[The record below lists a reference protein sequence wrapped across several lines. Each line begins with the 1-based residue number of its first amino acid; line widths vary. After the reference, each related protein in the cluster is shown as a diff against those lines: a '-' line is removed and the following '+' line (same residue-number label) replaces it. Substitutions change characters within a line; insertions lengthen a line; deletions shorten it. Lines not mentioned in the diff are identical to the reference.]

1 MRPCGATALPLIQT
15 GTVSSWRSA
24 GLFMAQSYTG
34 PMAQLGPSPLVPAK
48 LAFTG
53 DGTPFSAAYDD
64 VYHSAEGGI
73 AQAQHV
79 FLAGNGL
86 PARWRGRRA
95 FTILETGFGFGL
107 SFLTTW
113 QAWLEDPQRS
123 TRLHFASIEKH
134 PFRAEDLAVLLKE
147 SSEQKSQLI

>member
-1 MRPCGATALPLIQT
+1 
-15 GTVSSWRSA
+15 
-24 GLFMAQSYTG
+24 MAQSYTG
-34 PMAQLGPSPLVPAK
+34 PMRQLGPSPLVPAK
-48 LAFTG
+48 LAFTA

-113 QAWLEDPQRS
+113 QAWLQDPQRS
-123 TRLHFASIEKH
+123 RRLHFVSIEKH
-134 PFRAEDLAVLLKE
+134 PFHAADLAVLLKE
-147 SSEQKSQLI
+147 SPEQKSQLISRSEEHTSELQSPCNLVCRLL